1 MDPTFF
7 TRGFVIGLT
16 VAMAIGPMSVL
27 TMRRT
32 IAHGRLYGLVS
43 GLGIATADAT
53 YGAVA
58 AFGLT
63 AVTAAL
69 VGARTALGL
78 VGGVFLVWLAIRT
91 LRVRPAATTTTT
103 ATATATEDRPGLP
116 GGYLSTYGLTMTNP
130 TTILS
135 FAAIFAGFGLAGGGL
150 LDAVVLTVGVFLGS
164 SLWWVILTSA
174 VGLFRTWLTPVV
186 LVWINRVSG
195 AVLLGFG
202 VLAIGLA
209 AGALR

>member
-78 VGGVFLVWLAIRT
+78 AGGVFLVWLAIRT
-91 LRVRPAATTTTT
+91 LRARPAPGA
-103 ATATATEDRPGLP
+103 AATEDRPGLP
-116 GGYLSTYGLTMTNP
+116 GAYLSTYGLTMTNP
-130 TTILS
+130 MTILS

-150 LDAVVLTVGVFLGS
+150 LDALILTAGVFLGS
-164 SLWWVILTSA
+164 SLWWLVLTSA
-174 VGLFRTWLTPVV
+174 VGLLRTRLTPAV

-195 AVLLGFG
+195 AVLLVFG
-202 VLAIGLA
+202 ALAIGLA
-209 AGALR
+209 AGVLR